1 MIGIDLAGKGTNQML
16 ALIVIGLVGGL
27 ITGISPCILPV
38 LPVILMSGAQSAR
51 ATAGTSAA
59 AGTVELPPAKPSR
72 AESLRPYLV
81 IAGLVVSF
89 SAVTLAGS
97 ALLSL
102 LNLPQDAIR
111 WLALVALV
119 AIGLGLIFPPVEAL
133 LEKPFSWLPQK
144 QFGSGRS
151 GFGLGL
157 ALGVLYVPCAGPVL
171 AAIVL
176 AGATDSIGLPTIAL
190 TSSFAVGA
198 VVPLL
203 IFALAGRRVAERVR
217 AFGRRQREIRIA
229 AGVVTILLA
238 VALVF
243 NLPATLQRAIP
254 DYTMSLQRKLGSG
267 DEVRRQLNLGG
278 AVNDQNAALSNCTDG
293 ATELENCGTAP
304 DIKGIAQWLNTPAG
318 APVDL
323 RSLHGK
329 VVLIDFW
336 AYSCINCQRSIPHV
350 AGWYN
355 AYRDK
360 GFDVIGVHTPE
371 YAFEHNRSNV
381 ATATAELG
389 INYPVAMDNDYAT
402 WTNYRNQYWPAHY
415 LIDANGTVRHIK
427 FGEGDY
433 DVTEH
438 LIRQLLSQ
446 TDKNVSLPPAVDAP
460 TTTPTSRLTSETYL
474 GSGKATNYGG
484 HGSYH
489 QGTDTFDYPTQLP
502 DDAFALRGRWTLDNQ
517 AATAA
522 DAADAIE
529 LNYHAH
535 NVYLVV
541 GGTGTLTV
549 TNSGETTRIPVNGPP
564 NMHQVVSNNSNQG
577 GHIELQLSPG
587 LQAYSFTYG

>member
-1 MIGIDLAGKGTNQML
+1 ML
-16 ALIVIGLVGGL
+16 TLIAIGLIGGL

-51 ATAGTSAA
+51 AAAGISAA
-59 AGTVELPPAKPSR
+59 AGTVGLSPAKPSR

-89 SAVTLAGS
+89 STVTLAGS

-102 LNLPQDAIR
+102 LRLPPDAIR

-119 AIGLGLIFPPVEAL
+119 AIGLGLIFPSVEAL
-133 LEKPFSWLPQK
+133 LEKPFSRLPQK
-144 QFGSGRS
+144 QFGSGS
-151 GFGLGL
+151 TGFGLGL

-171 AAIVL
+171 AAVVL
-176 AGATDSIGLPTIAL
+176 AGATGSIGLPTIAL
-190 TSSFAVGA
+190 TLSFAVGA

-217 AFGRRQREIRIA
+217 AFRRRQRAIRIT
-229 AGVVTILLA
+229 AGVITILLA
-238 VALVF
+238 VALLF

-254 DYTMSLQRKLGSG
+254 DYTMSFQRKLGG
-267 DEVRRQLNLGG
+267 TDQVRRQLNLGG
-278 AVNDQNAALSNCTDG
+278 AVNDQNAALSDCTDG
-293 ATELENCGTAP
+293 ASELENCGTAP
-304 DIKGIAQWLNTPAG
+304 DIKGITQWLNTPGG
-318 APVDL
+318 APVGL
-323 RSLHGK
+323 KSLHGK

-350 AGWYN
+350 VGWYN
-355 AYRDK
+355 TYRDK
-360 GFDVIGVHTPE
+360 GFDVIGIHTPE
-371 YAFEHNRSNV
+371 YAFEHDKGNV
-381 ATATAELG
+381 ATAAAELG
-389 INYPVAMDNDYAT
+389 ITYPIALDNDYAT

-415 LIDANGTVRHIK
+415 LIDTNGTVRHIK

-446 TDKNVSLPPAVDAP
+446 ADKNVSLPPAVDAP
-460 TTTPTSRLTSETYL
+460 DATPTSSLTPETYL
-474 GSGKATNYGG
+474 GARTAVNYAGRG
-484 HGSYH
+484 AYQ
-489 QGTDTFDYPTQLP
+489 QGTATFDYPAQLP
-502 DDAFALRGRWTLDNQ
+502 ADTFALRGRWTLDNQ
-517 AATAA
+517 AATAENDDDTIA
-522 DAADAIE
+522 
-529 LNYHAH
+529 LNYHAR

-549 TNSGETTRIPVNGPP
+549 TKDGETNHISVTGPP
-564 NMHQVVSNNSNQG
+564 NMHQIVSNETG
-577 GHIELQLSPG
+577 GNKHLEVGLSRG

>member
-1 MIGIDLAGKGTNQML
+1 ML
-16 ALIVIGLVGGL
+16 TLIAIGLVGGL

-51 ATAGTSAA
+51 ATAGIPAA
-59 AGTVELPPAKPSR
+59 AGSVPSPPAKPSR

-102 LNLPQDAIR
+102 LHLPQDAIR
-111 WLALVALV
+111 WLGLVALV
-119 AIGLGLIFPPVEAL
+119 AIGVGLIFPPFEAL
-133 LEKPFSWLPQK
+133 LERPFSWLPQK

-157 ALGVLYVPCAGPVL
+157 ALGVLYLPCAGPVL

-176 AGATDSIGLPTIAL
+176 AGATGSLGLPTVAL
-190 TSSFAVGA
+190 TASFAVGA
-198 VVPLL
+198 GVPLL
-203 IFALAGRRVAERVR
+203 VFALAGRRVAERVQV
-217 AFGRRQREIRIA
+217 FRRHQRQIRIG
-229 AGVVTILLA
+229 AGAVTILLA

-243 NLPATLQRAIP
+243 NLPAALQRSIP
-254 DYTMSLQRKLGSG
+254 DYTAALERDLGG
-267 DEVRRQLNLGG
+267 ADQVRRQLNLGH
-278 AVNDQNAALSNCTDG
+278 AVNDQNAGLSHCTDG
-293 ATELENCGTAP
+293 ATELESCGTAP
-304 DIKGIAQWLNTPAG
+304 DITGVAQWLNTPG
-318 APVDL
+318 GVPVDL
-323 RSLHGK
+323 KQLHGK

-336 AYSCINCQRSIPHV
+336 AYSCINCQRSIAHV
-350 AGWYN
+350 VGWYN
-355 AYRDK
+355 AYHDK

-371 YAFEHNRSNV
+371 YAYERDRGNV
-381 ATATAELG
+381 ATAAAGLG
-389 INYPVAMDNDYAT
+389 ITYPIAMDNDYAT

-446 TDKNVSLPPAVDAP
+446 AASNVGLPPAVDAP
-460 TTTPTSRLTSETYL
+460 DTRPTSTLTLETYL
-474 GSGKATNYGG
+474 GAQKAANYRGQG
-484 HGSYH
+484 AYD
-489 QGTDTFDYPTQLP
+489 QGTATFDYPAQLP
-502 DDAFALRGRWTLDNQ
+502 NDSFSLRGRWTLDQ
-517 AATAA
+517 QSATAEDD
-522 DAADAIE
+522 DATIA
-529 LNYHAH
+529 LNYHAR

-549 TNSGETTRIPVNGPP
+549 TREGQTSRTPVAGPP
-564 NMHQVVSNNSNQG
+564 NMHHIVSNDTG
-577 GHIELQLSPG
+577 ATGHLEVALSRG

>member
-1 MIGIDLAGKGTNQML
+1 ML

-51 ATAGTSAA
+51 ATTETPEAA
-59 AGTVELPPAKPSR
+59 TTVAPPPAKPSR
-72 AESLRPYLV
+72 AEALRPYLV
-81 IAGLVVSF
+81 IAGLVLSF
-89 SAVTLAGS
+89 SAVTLTGS

-102 LNLPQDAIR
+102 LHLPRDAIR
-111 WLALVALV
+111 WIALVALV
-119 AIGLGLIFPPVEAL
+119 AIGLGLIFPPIEAL
-133 LEKPFSWLPQK
+133 LEKPFSRLPQK
-144 QFGSGRS
+144 QFGSGS
-151 GFGLGL
+151 NGFGLGL
-157 ALGVLYVPCAGPVL
+157 ALGVLYLPCAGPVL

-176 AGATDSIGLPTIAL
+176 AGATGSIGLPTIAL

-198 VVPLL
+198 GVPLL
-203 IFALAGRRVAERVR
+203 FFALAGRRIAERVR
-217 AFGRRQREIRIA
+217 VFRRHQRQTRIV
-229 AGVVTILLA
+229 AGAVTILLA

-243 NLPATLQRAIP
+243 NLPAALQRAIP
-254 DYTMSLQRKLGSG
+254 DYTTALERNLGGG
-267 DEVRRQLNLGG
+267 DQVRRQLNLGHV
-278 AVNDQNAALSNCTDG
+278 VNDRNAALSQCTDG
-293 ATELENCGTAP
+293 ATELESCGTAP
-304 DIKGIAQWLNTPAG
+304 DIKGIAQWLNTPGG
-318 APVDL
+318 APVNL
-323 RSLHGK
+323 KQLHGR

-336 AYSCINCQRSIPHV
+336 AYSCINCQRSIAHV
-350 AGWYN
+350 VGWYN

-371 YAFEHNRSNV
+371 YAFEHDRGNV
-381 ATATAELG
+381 ATAAAELG
-389 INYPVAMDNDYAT
+389 ITYPIAMDNDYAT
-402 WTNYRNQYWPAHY
+402 WTNYRNQYWPAQY

-433 DVTEH
+433 DITEH

-460 TTTPTSRLTSETYL
+460 NTSPTSRLTPETYL
-474 GSGKATNYGG
+474 GSGKATNYSGQG
-484 HGSYH
+484 TYH
-489 QGTDTFDYPTQLP
+489 QGTDTFDCPTQLP

-517 AATAA
+517 AATADDGA
-522 DAADAIE
+522 NAIE

-549 TNSGETTRIPVNGPP
+549 TEHVETTRIPVNGPP
-564 NMHQVVSNNSNQG
+564 NMHQVVSNNTSQS
-577 GHIELQLSPG
+577 GHIEVQLSPR